1 MESVN
6 ELEKDR
12 DCVIVRMVVNC
23 YGAVY
28 PIEKIF
34 HKKVWKE
41 AQEKGYYMA

>member
-6 ELEKDR
+6 ELEKDK
-12 DCVIVRMVVNC
+12 DYVIVRMVVDC